1 MSMNNNDTTFGSFIE
16 TRRKQK
22 QISIRKMAEMLGITP
37 AYLSDIE
44 KNRRYAPDKKKTV
57 RNRKNTY
64 VIKRRN

>member
-44 KNRRYAPDKKKTV
+44 KIVVMHQIKK
-57 RNRKNTY
+57 NC
-64 VIKRRN
+64 